1 MPGVGGWS
9 SLAKDNYG
17 WAFWSHR
24 DMAWPKLFVAVVA
37 AAGIVAFF
45 LPSFGYFC
53 RFSLFLSLYLAL
65 VHLASPSRPV
75 VAGNYSMS
83 FCGLRTSDRSERG
96 LWHCYGF
103 SQGAGIRWWK
113 IVSSGRVG
121 GGRWLYLFGSDF
133 RKDEGY
139 SRSDRGWAGRTVTA
153 TVDFGAM
160 FCHLPTGI

>member
-1 MPGVGGWS
+1 MGE
-9 SLAKDNYG
+9 
-17 WAFWSHR
+17 
-24 DMAWPKLFVAVVA
+24 LF
-37 AAGIVAFF
+37 GRTGTWLGLSCLLLLLLPLGLLLFF

-121 GGRWLYLFGSDF
+121 GGQMAVFIWLGLS
-133 RKDEGY
+133 EGRRIFTKRQRM
-139 SRSDRGWAGRTVTA
+139 SRQNCDGDCRLWCDVLSSANWN
-153 TVDFGAM
+153 
-160 FCHLPTGI
+160 IIE